1 MKYKNGA
8 PSVLRRRALFLWSK
22 SEVGHLSIVNSV
34 DPFYWFSKKSYLCL
48 VLFLARSLGVKEGED
63 GWIET

>member
-1 MKYKNGA
+1 MKYKKGA
-8 PSVLRRRALFLWSK
+8 SSALRVARSLFIGK